1 MEESTAN
8 IDVYDFEIVSTAVAA
23 SQTTIRLRLYY
34 EIDGIS
40 YVDSGD
46 SSVEQQISI
55 PVYVKIA
62 PSKIVVNNVEQ
73 TSADNQYD
81 FYNHYDGEFG
91 WREFNI
97 DVYAT
102 DSSFEHVLMTF
113 DNDLIVKYKN
123 KVYTAGVTTYQLKI
137 DDVKQKVYVR
147 GASDASA
154 TTSPKQIKFEVVSDY
169 IRSEC
174 SYVCNYSILTGATRL
189 EYDNPNT
196 GYEYKP
202 NQDNTG
208 VFVSSSSIEAVFTHL
223 ITDNDFGYATVSYY
237 DGQITAARV
246 VYDGKEEYAGSA
258 LGKIVKLKIIPQ
270 KVGDVTYKITLDNGV
285 SKLVT
290 FRVIDTFDNFS
301 VNLAGTGNDG
311 VKSAEKVTAPEEG
324 YNDEMKL
331 VMQNTTEK
339 DSDGNI
345 KIVYDKKASLILG
358 SSNGSS
364 VFYSVTHSIS
374 NVGVVAVEGSDK
386 TNYVVT
392 T

>member
-223 ITDNDFGYATVSYY
+223 ITDNDLDMQLFH
-237 DGQITAARV
+237 IMM
-246 VYDGKEEYAGSA
+246 
-258 LGKIVKLKIIPQ
+258 VK
-270 KVGDVTYKITLDNGV
+270 
-285 SKLVT
+285 
-290 FRVIDTFDNFS
+290 
-301 VNLAGTGNDG
+301 
-311 VKSAEKVTAPEEG
+311 
-324 YNDEMKL
+324 
-331 VMQNTTEK
+331 
-339 DSDGNI
+339 
-345 KIVYDKKASLILG
+345 
-358 SSNGSS
+358 
-364 VFYSVTHSIS
+364 
-374 NVGVVAVEGSDK
+374 
-386 TNYVVT
+386 
-392 T
+392 